1 MVTSRNRM
9 RGGLVAA
16 AVLCALAG
24 WAPAARA
31 AAPLAKITSGF
42 CSRTI
47 SSAASPFA
55 IATKMGWFV
64 QEGIA
69 VDLVPVAGSTDCA
82 RNVASRELDFA
93 LPSPDPLAVARPQG
107 LKAKIYY
114 TAYQGNIYGIAVP
127 AESPI
132 QTIADL
138 KGKTLGVISMGS
150 AGVFVARQLAA
161 AAGLDP
167 ERDIKL
173 VVAGEGA
180 QPAVMLRNK
189 QVDALAQFDTQ
200 FAMVEN
206 VGVKLRLLD
215 TKAIDRFP
223 SNGLMAL
230 EDTLKNRRREAIG
243 LARGYA
249 KGTIFAI
256 ANTEAAVRILYE
268 VFPATKPT
276 GKDEATAVRDEVK
289 VLEARIKNWKLEKAG
304 VKRWGENSVAN
315 YAAYVDFMLKT
326 GIIKEKVDAKDL
338 ITNELIEE
346 INKFDPGAIDAEAKA
361 YKLR

>member
-55 IATKMGWFV
+55 IATKMGWFA

-69 VDLVPVAGSTDCA
+69 VDLFPVAGSTDCV

-93 LPSPDPLAVARPQG
+93 LPSVEPLAVARPQG
-107 LKAKIYY
+107 LKAKMFY

-127 AESPI
+127 ADSPI
-132 QTIADL
+132 RTIADL
-138 KGKTLGVISMGS
+138 KGKTVGVISMGS
-150 AGVFVARQLAA
+150 GAVFIARQLAA

-167 ERDIKL
+167 ERDMKL

-206 VGVKLRLLD
+206 AGVKLRLLD
-215 TKAIDRFP
+215 TRATDRFP
-223 SNGLMAL
+223 GNGLLAL
-230 EDTLKNRRREAIG
+230 EETLRARKPVAVG

-256 ANTEAAVRILYE
+256 ANPEAAVRILYE
-268 VFPATKPT
+268 VYPQTKPT
-276 GKDEATAVRDEVK
+276 GKDEATAVRDDTRVI
-289 VLEARIKNWKLEKAG
+289 EARIQNWKLEKGG
-304 VKRWGENSVAN
+304 VKKWGESSEVN
-315 YAAYVDFMLKT
+315 YAAYVDFMART
-326 GIIKEKVDAKDL
+326 GIIKEKVNAKDL
-338 ITNELIEE
+338 ISNELVEE
-346 INKFDPGAIDAEAKA
+346 INTFDANAIAAEAKA